1 MIDMS
6 DALLGAACLALVG
19 GVASLA
25 FQLAVL
31 PGASRPRLG
40 NRGLK
45 RVRALRTGSM
55 FALFEPLIRYIAA
68 RLSQLPLG
76 PLRVRLDLM
85 LMRSG
90 DHLGL
95 SDDELMAMSV
105 LSGSCL
111 GAITLLLTE
120 WLDLSTPIAAL
131 AFVLGA
137 IAPSA
142 KLAVLVKH
150 RAKRVTRSLPGVI
163 ELAAM
168 CMGAGLDFPGSLRR
182 IVDSAADPSEPI
194 IEELRRLLQEL
205 DLGHTRRVAMM
216 AFSNRVPTAEVR
228 ELVNSV
234 VQAEE
239 KGSPLS
245 RVLTIQAQTLRLR
258 RSVSA
263 EEMASEAALMLVG
276 PMALIFLC
284 VITLLLGPVAVRAM
298 SGAMGAV

>member
-1 MIDMS
+1 MIGMS

-19 GVASLA
+19 GVAALA

-31 PGASRPRLG
+31 PGSSRPRLG

-45 RVRALRTGSM
+45 RVRALRTGGM

-68 RLSQLPLG
+68 RLCELPLG
-76 PLRVRLDLM
+76 SLRVKLDLM
-85 LMRSG
+85 LVRSG

-105 LSGSCL
+105 LSGSGL

-120 WLDLSTPIAAL
+120 WLDLSTPIATF

-194 IEELRRLLQEL
+194 IEELRRVLQEL
-205 DLGHTRRVAMM
+205 DLGHTRRVAMT